1 MATNSIV
8 PPVGH
13 GEKAPIKKSTL
24 LGVLGALVVV
34 FIVGAMLGTSNTP
47 QQTNAAVAQ
56 KDDQTTPRK
65 GTARDVDDELA
76 AADELRRRERQRVDT
91 AQTPPTPLPRTG
103 ASSAIPKS
111 LQREG
116 NGAAAENGFDP
127 EEERRKAL
135 AERDARASVAT
146 VVVFDSKSIA
156 SGSPAKGGAD
166 TPDALIE
173 AIRQARAQSAGSGA
187 LTTEEAVKEQIRIRD
202 KLLNGGSQPEAVTPA
217 SKASSWL
224 QAGQS
229 SKLPHTLYPVNATG
243 KYILTQGKSIP
254 SVLLRSMNT
263 DLPCEVSART
273 LVDVYDS
280 LRGDALLIPRGSE
293 LVGKCSAD
301 IHVGQTRILFA
312 FQRII
317 LPNGKSVALPNA
329 MGMDKTGSSGI
340 EGDVNNHFF
349 KMFTSS
355 FIVAFLAER
364 AERNQPANGPL
375 GGTGGAKSAAGEVL
389 VDVSR
394 TILDRN
400 KTIPPTITVD
410 AGTRINVNVAADMD
424 FLEPYKY

>member
-1 MATNSIV
+1 MAQNSIV
-8 PPVGH
+8 PPVAH
-13 GEKAPIKKSTL
+13 GDKAPIKKTTL
-24 LGVLGALVVV
+24 LGVLGVLVVV
-34 FIVGAMLGTSNTP
+34 FVVGAMLGTTNTP
-47 QQTNAAVAQ
+47 QQSQVVQKEEQAA
-56 KDDQTTPRK
+56 PRR
-65 GTARDVDDELA
+65 GTARDVSEELA
-76 AADELRRRERQRVDT
+76 AADEQRRREQLRNE
-91 AQTPPTPLPRTG
+91 ATPAPLPLPT
-103 ASSAIPKS
+103 ASSPIPKS
-111 LQREG
+111 LQRTG
-116 NGAAAENGFDP
+116 DGAAAENGFDP
-127 EEERRKAL
+127 ELERRKAL
-135 AERDARASVAT
+135 AERDARASVST
-146 VVVFDSKSIA
+146 IVVFDSKATSA
-156 SGSPAKGGAD
+156 GGPAKSTTD

-173 AIRQARAQSAGSGA
+173 AIRLARAQNGAAGGNS
-187 LTTEEAVKEQIRIRD
+187 TEDAVKEQLRLRD
-202 KLLNGGSQPEAVTPA
+202 KILNADSLPTAPTPA

-224 QAGQS
+224 NPGTAP
-229 SKLPHTLYPVNATG
+229 KVPPTLYPVNATG
-243 KYILTQGKSIP
+243 KYILTQGKTIP

-280 LRGDALLIPRGSE
+280 LQGNALLIPRGSE

-317 LPNGKSVALPNA
+317 LPNGKSFALPNA

-364 AERNQPANGPL
+364 AEKNQPSNNPF
-375 GGTGGAKSAAGEVL
+375 GGNGGAKSAAGEVL

-400 KTIPPTITVD
+400 KSIPPTITVD

-424 FLEPYKY
+424 FLEPYKF

>member
-8 PPVGH
+8 PPVEH
-13 GEKAPIKKSTL
+13 GDKAPIKKTTL
-24 LGVLGALVVV
+24 LGVLGVLVIV

-47 QQTNAAVAQ
+47 PQTPGTAR
-56 KDDQTTPRK
+56 KDDQAEPRK
-65 GTARDVDDELA
+65 GTARDVDEELA
-76 AADELRRRERQRVDT
+76 AADDARRKERSRVDNSQ
-91 AQTPPTPLPRTG
+91 APPAPLPRPDV
-103 ASSAIPKS
+103 SSPIPKS
-111 LQREG
+111 LAREG

-127 EEERRKAL
+127 EEERRKAI

-146 VVVFDSKSIA
+146 LVVFDSKSSA
-156 SGSPAKGGAD
+156 PGANAKGVAD
-166 TPDALIE
+166 SPDALIE
-173 AIRQARAQSAGSGA
+173 AIRQAGTQKPGGGAQNIEDAI
-187 LTTEEAVKEQIRIRD
+187 KEQ
-202 KLLNGGSQPEAVTPA
+202 LLLREKILNVGSKPEAGTPA

-229 SKLPHTLYPVNATG
+229 PKLPQTLYPVNATG

-301 IHVGQTRILFA
+301 IQVGQTRILFA

-317 LPNGKSVALPNA
+317 LPNGKSFALPNA

-364 AERNQPANGPL
+364 AERNQPATGPL
-375 GGTGGAKSAAGEVL
+375 GGTGGARSAAGEVL

>member
-8 PPVGH
+8 PPVEH

-24 LGVLGALVVV
+24 VSVLVVLVVV
-34 FIVGAMLGTSNTP
+34 FIVGAMLGNSKAP
-47 QQTNAAVAQ
+47 QQTTAPAGQKEDQAA
-56 KDDQTTPRK
+56 PRK

-76 AADELRRRERQRVDT
+76 AVDELRRKERLRIES
-91 AQTPPTPLPRTG
+91 AQTPPLPIPRSS
-103 ASSAIPKS
+103 ASSPIPKS

-127 EEERRKAL
+127 EEERKKAI
-135 AERDARASVAT
+135 AERDARASVAPM
-146 VVVFDSKSIA
+146 VVFDSKVA
-156 SGSPAKGGAD
+156 SQGSAANEISNS
-166 TPDALIE
+166 PDALIE
-173 AIRQARAQSAGSGA
+173 TIRQARAQRPGTGP
-187 LTTEEAVKEQIRIRD
+187 LTTEDAVNEQLRIRE
-202 KLLNGGSQPEAVTPA
+202 KLMGRGQQAEAITPA
-217 SKASSWL
+217 SKATSWL
-224 QAGQS
+224 QSGQS
-229 SKLPHTLYPVNATG
+229 QKLPPTIYPVNATG

-301 IHVGQTRILFA
+301 IHVGQTRVLFA

-317 LPNGKSVALPNA
+317 LPNGKSFALPNA
-329 MGMDKTGSSGI
+329 MGMDKSGSSGI

-364 AERNQPANGPL
+364 AERNQPANSPL